1 MTTLGSVS
9 LDGHPRACGT
19 DEIPHPHHAA
29 TGTADMSNIV
39 SLKHVAKRY
48 TRGKQAVEVLHSLN
62 LEITQGDFVALMGP
76 SGSGKTTLLNLI
88 GGLDRPSEG
97 EVAVAGD
104 RIDQLSGEIGRA
116 SCREGVWQY
125 V

>member
-1 MTTLGSVS
+1 
-9 LDGHPRACGT
+9 
-19 DEIPHPHHAA
+19 
-29 TGTADMSNIV
+29 MSNIV

-88 GGLDRPSEG
+88 GVLDRPSEG
-97 EVAVAGD
+97 EVAVAGES
-104 RIDQLSGEIGRA
+104 IAQLSGAALPRSRSRHVGFIFQFSNLLQMLRAQAHAIGID
-116 SCREGVWQY
+116 SCRERVFKY
-125 V
+125 VK